1 VSQLIYR
8 THETGVSV
16 FKTID
21 RRALGHFSW
30 AALIVML
37 GLGCAQNR
45 NMAEAPEGQFG
56 NGQETL
62 DYVAGLGFTADSA
75 YVGSYNCTQCQPQR
89 LVKLMFL
96 PLDRAE
102 NVQWQKHL
110 RPKEEGHVVAQI
122 KNFDNAKFVDLNLD
136 TGEVA
141 YAWVGEIKYNDAPMR
156 GFAIYKLNKQGF
168 VDGQWYTTPLGK
180 IEFCKNSA
188 KRSKP
193 AIKDKHDAMAA
204 GSSACGPMTLA
215 SLAENTRLASFGASV
230 AYAAAAR
237 SASTLFAIGKLW
249 ISCAGGCCQ
258 VSPD

>member
-1 VSQLIYR
+1 MS
-8 THETGVSV
+8 
-16 FKTID
+16 KTID
-21 RRALGHFSW
+21 GRALGHFSF
-30 AALIVML
+30 AALIVTL
-37 GLGCAQNR
+37 AVSCTH
-45 NMAEAPEGQFG
+45 NMAEAPKGQFG

-62 DYVAGLGFTADSA
+62 DYVNGLGFTADS
-75 YVGSYNCTQCQPQR
+75 SYIDDYDCTECQPRR

-110 RPKEEGHVVAQI
+110 RRDEKGQVVAQI
-122 KNFDNAKFVDLNLD
+122 KNIDKVKFADLDLD

-141 YAWVGEIKYNDAPMR
+141 YAWVGEIKYNNAPTR

-168 VDGQWYTTPLGK
+168 VDRQWYTTTLDR

-188 KRSKP
+188 KRTKP

-204 GSSACGPMTLA
+204 TSSPCGPISVA
-215 SLAENTRLASFGASV
+215 SRTGDIRLASFGASV

-237 SASTLFAIGKLW
+237 STSMTLAIGKLW
-249 ISCAGGCCQ
+249 ISCSGGCCQ
-258 VSPD
+258 VSPN